1 MPDPI
6 NALEPVAAS
15 VGATLA
21 KDESIPQTGNQEVN
35 RTKIS
40 LDFTS
45 GRVIIPT
52 LVLLALIAF
61 ASSVSGDFVHDDL
74 PQILDNHTFGHWDAA
89 TITRIFTHD
98 FWASLRP
105 ELAGDKLDSLYY
117 RPVFSLF
124 LMLGYGVAG
133 LSASGWHMI
142 ALFLHVVVAVLAF
155 YVMNLSLG
163 AVGGIEDKE
172 KRILAAFAAG
182 FFVVHPAQAESVS
195 WISGLVGPLSTIFLL
210 GAFYFYI
217 RYRNR
222 ASLWSL
228 LAVVFLFALSVL
240 TKESA
245 CAAILM
251 VPAYELFVFSNN
263 LKLGSRLKSA
273 FIQAVPFALVVIG
286 YFVLRYSVL
295 HVLFGRSVNLNFPD
309 DASLTLADNLRTLP
323 ALLIAYA
330 RLVFLP
336 TDLSLMYD
344 FGYVRSLGFTSFW
357 MPLLVLLVAGVAL
370 IRFSKKAPAI
380 KLAIIWM
387 VLPLLPHLNTRAFV
401 SDEIIHDRY
410 LYLSILGVGLLVGI
424 SLVQAAKSSRL
435 RLPVMVAAVVV
446 LLALGLLTSVQNK
459 RYQNGEALWQD
470 MAAHAPNS
478 RIAHIGM
485 GLLAESRQDNSGALR
500 EYEAALK
507 LNPDIIDALNNSAFV
522 HARGG
527 SWPEATQNFERI
539 VSLTPDK
546 AAAHFN
552 LSFAYSV
559 QKRYAEA
566 ASEQRRAIELDPN
579 GKRTDEWRARLEQ
592 LEQQCKVT
600 GTPDSPSQALN
611 Q

>member
-6 NALEPVAAS
+6 NAFEPVSAS
-15 VGATLA
+15 TSSTLA
-21 KDESIPQTGNQEVN
+21 VDEASSQTSKPEFI
-35 RTKIS
+35 RAKIS

-45 GRVIIPT
+45 VRVIIPV
-52 LVLLALIAF
+52 LALLALIAF
-61 ASSVSGDFVHDDL
+61 ASSISGDFVHDDL
-74 PQILDNHTFGHWDAA
+74 PQICDNHTFGHWDTA

-117 RPVFSLF
+117 RPIFSLF
-124 LMLGYGVAG
+124 LMLGYEVAG
-133 LSASGWHMI
+133 LSAPGWHLI
-142 ALFLHVVVAVLAF
+142 ALLLHIVVAVLAF
-155 YVMNLSLG
+155 YVIKLSLD
-163 AVGGIEDKE
+163 AVGVVEEKE

-210 GAFYFYI
+210 GAFYFYV

-222 ASLWSL
+222 ASIWTT
-228 LAVVFLFALSVL
+228 LAIILLFALSVL

-251 VPAYELFVFSNN
+251 VPAYEFFVFKNN
-263 LKLGSRLKSA
+263 HNLISRLKAA
-273 FIQAVPFALVVIG
+273 FVQVLPFALVVFG
-286 YFVLRYSVL
+286 YIALRYSVL
-295 HVLFGRSVNLNFPD
+295 NVLFGRSLNLNFPD
-309 DASLTLADNLRTLP
+309 DASLTFADNLRTLP
-323 ALLIAYA
+323 ALVIAYA
-330 RLVFLP
+330 KLVFLP

-344 FGYVRSLGFTSFW
+344 FGYVRSLGFASFW
-357 MPLLVLLVAGVAL
+357 MPLLVLLVASVAL
-370 IRFSKKAPAI
+370 IRFSQRVPAV
-380 KLAIIWM
+380 KLALIWM
-387 VLPLLPHLNTRAFV
+387 VLPLLPHFNTRAFV

-410 LYLSILGVGLLVGI
+410 LYLSILGAGLLIAI
-424 SLVQAAKSSRL
+424 SMVQATKSSWL
-435 RLPVMVAAVVV
+435 RLPAKSATCAAVVILLV
-446 LLALGLLTSVQNK
+446 LSLLTSVQNK
-459 RYQNGEALWQD
+459 RYQNGEVLWQD

-478 RIAHIGM
+478 RIARIGL
-485 GLLAESRQDNSGALR
+485 GLLAESKQDPVGALR

-522 HARGG
+522 YARAGH
-527 SWPEATQNFERI
+527 WPEATRNFERI

-566 ASEQRRAIELDPN
+566 INEQRIAIELDPN
-579 GKRTDEWRARLEQ
+579 GKRADEWRMRLEQ
-592 LEQQCKVT
+592 LEKQQ
-600 GTPDSPSQALN
+600 QAVSSN
-611 Q
+611 